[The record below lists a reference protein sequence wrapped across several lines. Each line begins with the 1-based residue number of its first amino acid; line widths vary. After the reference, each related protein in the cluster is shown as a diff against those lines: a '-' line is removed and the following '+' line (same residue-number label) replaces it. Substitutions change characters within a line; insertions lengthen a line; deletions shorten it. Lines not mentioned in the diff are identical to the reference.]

1 MKKKNNI
8 PGYERLRI
16 GSNIRKWRNIKSIK
30 QREMASALHL
40 SEAAISNI
48 ENDLTDVTLSQLEDI
63 SVLLDIPVENLFN
76 DPQDS
81 ISTNNYSAEQE
92 SHKNQLVLEKEILYA
107 IIGSIQKKDEQL
119 QTVMQDVLYTMKK
132 LISGNQVPE
141 QITSH

>member
-132 LISGNQVPE
+132 LISGNQVSE

>member
-8 PGYERLRI
+8 SGYERLKI
-16 GSNIRKWRNIKSIK
+16 GSNIRKWRNIKSVK
-30 QREMASALHL
+30 QREMASALRL

-63 SVLLDIPVENLFN
+63 SAMLDIPVENLFT

-81 ISTNNYSAEQE
+81 ITSNNYVAENE
-92 SHKNQLVLEKEILYA
+92 NPKNHFVLEKEMLYA

-119 QTVMQDVLYTMKK
+119 QTVMQDVLSTMKK
-132 LISGNQVPE
+132 MVIGNQTTE
-141 QITSH
+141 QFTSH

>member
-8 PGYERLRI
+8 AGYERLKI
-16 GSNIRKWRNIKSIK
+16 GSNIRKWRNIKSVK
-30 QREMASALHL
+30 QREMATALHL

-63 SVLLDIPVENLFN
+63 SALLDIPVESLFC

-81 ISTNNYSAEQE
+81 IAPSTYAMDNDT
-92 SHKNQLVLEKEILYA
+92 HKNQFVLEKEMIYA

-119 QTVMQDVLYTMKK
+119 QTVMQDVLYTMKNMV
-132 LISGNQVPE
+132 IANNHTE
-141 QITSH
+141 QFSSH